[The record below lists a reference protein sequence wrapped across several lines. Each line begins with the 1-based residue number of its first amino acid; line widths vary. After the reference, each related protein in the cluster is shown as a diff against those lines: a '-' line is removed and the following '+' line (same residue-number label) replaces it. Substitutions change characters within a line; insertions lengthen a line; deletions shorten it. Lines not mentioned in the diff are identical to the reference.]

1 MSDPFTFDALMR
13 LFRQR
18 FAHLPDHRTGKN
30 CTYSIT
36 DALLG
41 AFAVFFTQAPSF
53 LAAQQS
59 MQRARG
65 QSNAQTLFG
74 MTAIPC
80 DNQIR
85 NLLDPIP
92 PHHLFPL
99 FATIVEQ
106 VEHRDLLKPFRSFAG
121 SLLIALDDNQYFSSQ
136 TISCAN
142 CSTTTSSKGTTSYSH
157 RVITPVLVAPGQH
170 EVVPLEPE
178 FIL

>member
-1 MSDPFTFDALMR
+1 MTDAFSFDALMH
-13 LFRQR
+13 LFRER
-18 FAHLPDHRTGKN
+18 FAHLPDLRTGKN
-30 CTYSIT
+30 RTYTIT
-36 DALLG
+36 DALLD

-65 QSNAQTLFG
+65 QRYAHTLFG
-74 MTAIPC
+74 MPAIPC

-106 VEHRDLLKPFRSFAG
+106 
-121 SLLIALDDNQYFSSQ
+121 
-136 TISCAN
+136 
-142 CSTTTSSKGTTSYSH
+142 
-157 RVITPVLVAPGQH
+157 
-170 EVVPLEPE
+170 LE
-178 FIL
+178 L